1 MKRKSNLSSLD
12 LIPFLESGKF
22 SVSMNG
28 FPLLNVDCTS
38 KVVEIEMR
46 GVHES
51 GIQLF
56 HLMKTQ
62 RRLTSV
68 VRNAQ
73 ELARKLANLGWQL
86 RLYSMGNAIL
96 TMGRGAPRLTG
107 HISASPFKLRW
118 IIKDLLS

>member
-1 MKRKSNLSSLD
+1 
-12 LIPFLESGKF
+12 
-22 SVSMNG
+22 MNN
-28 FPLLNVDCTS
+28 FPLVSVDCTS
-38 KVVEIEMR
+38 KAVEIEMR

-56 HLMKTQ
+56 HVMKTQ

-73 ELARKLANLGWQL
+73 ELARKFASLGWKL
-86 RLYSMGNAIL
+86 TIYSMGSAIL

-107 HISASPFKLRW
+107 HISASPLKLRR
-118 IIKDLLS
+118 IIKDLLL